1 MNALWHWLALPW
13 YSSERVM
20 RRFTLIIQALLMM
33 GALLARWLVT
43 PGDGGLLATLMPV
56 AAASAFAWMFI
67 GLRWL
72 LVTRDVRALRLPRA
86 RRRITLALASLATQT
101 LLLPTLLLVL
111 LGLPAA
117 ASLMLLLALS
127 ALVLMWGL
135 APRWLVPLL
144 GFVPAVLIFLA
155 GAAGWPAPTD
165 PGFALLGAQLA
176 ALGLCIVALRW
187 RALLHIEETAFGRW
201 SVPMVFLLRGQQGLL
216 ASSACAWSASGG
228 TLSAAGLH
236 ALRVTDPSQP
246 VRKLDL
252 SAALRVFLGPPFAP
266 HGRNAR
272 LRAWLAGLA
281 IFVALEAMLWWALPQ
296 PLPRLLNAVALAWTA
311 LMGWLFSLRFL
322 QFGMTRLTALFAR
335 GQAADLALLAHLPGL
350 GTPQVCRS
358 ALLRVTLRVTA
369 GRVLIAGG
377 LLLALWWLLVGAPAA
392 MPILAV
398 MMLFYALAATAWTLA
413 ALSGRPIQD
422 LKPAVIARLAL
433 LMVLLCALLVASG
446 WLLLPAIAAIAHKP
460 DSDPTVTHTLRLLVA
475 LGWAGAF
482 AWMLAALRR
491 NGRAFQRR
499 PHPFLQR

>member
-1 MNALWHWLALPW
+1 MKALWRWLALPW
-13 YSSERVM
+13 YSSERVL
-20 RRFTLIIQALLMM
+20 RRFTLIIQALLIM

-43 PGDGGLLATLMPV
+43 PGDGGLLMTLMPV
-56 AAASAFAWMFI
+56 AAASAFAWMSI
-67 GLRWL
+67 GQRWL
-72 LVTRDVRALRLPRA
+72 LVTRDTHALRLPRA
-86 RRRITLALASLATQT
+86 RRRIILALASLATQT

-117 ASLMLLLALS
+117 ASLMMLLALS
-127 ALVLMWGL
+127 VLVLLWGL
-135 APRWLVPLL
+135 APRWLVPPLSLVPTALILL
-144 GFVPAVLIFLA
+144 ADP
-155 GAAGWPAPTD
+155 AGWPAPTD

-187 RALLHIEETAFGRW
+187 RALMHIEETAFGRW

-216 ASSACAWSASGG
+216 APSACAWSASSG
-228 TLSAAGLH
+228 TLSVAGLH
-236 ALRVTDPSQP
+236 ALRGADPSQP

-252 SAALRVFLGPPFAP
+252 SAVLRVFLGPPFAP

-281 IFVALEAMLWWALPQ
+281 IAVALEALLWWALPQ

-311 LMGWLFSLRFL
+311 LMGWLFVL
-322 QFGMTRLTALFAR
+322 QFGGMRLTALFAR

-369 GRVLIAGG
+369 GRMLVAGG

-392 MPILAV
+392 APILAV
-398 MMLFYALAATAWTLA
+398 MMLFYALAATTWTLA
-413 ALSGRPIQD
+413 ALSGRSIQG

-433 LMVLLCALLVASG
+433 LMVLLCAVLVASG
-446 WLLLPAIAAIAHKP
+446 WLLLPTMAALARKPGP
-460 DSDPTVTHTLRLLVA
+460 DSAIMPIVRVLVA

>member
-1 MNALWHWLALPW
+1 MNALWRWLALPW
-13 YSSERVM
+13 YSRERVM

-43 PGDGGLLATLMPV
+43 PGDGGLLATLMLV
-56 AAASAFAWMFI
+56 ATASAFAWMSI
-67 GLRWL
+67 GPRWL
-72 LVTRDVRALRLPRA
+72 LVTRDSRALRLPRA

-111 LGLPAA
+111 LGLHAA

-135 APRWLVPLL
+135 APRWLMPLL
-144 GFVPAVLIFLA
+144 GFVPSVLIFLA
-155 GAAGWPAPTD
+155 GPAGWPAPTD
-165 PGFALLGAQLA
+165 PGFALLGAELA

-216 ASSACAWSASGG
+216 APSACAWSASSR
-228 TLSAAGLH
+228 TLSVAGPH
-236 ALRVTDPSQP
+236 ALRGADPSQP

-281 IFVALEAMLWWALPQ
+281 IVVALEALLWWALPQ

-311 LMGWLFSLRFL
+311 LMGWMFVLLF
-322 QFGMTRLTALFAR
+322 GVTRLTALFAR

-369 GRVLIAGG
+369 GRVLVAGG

-392 MPILAV
+392 MPTLAV

-413 ALSGRPIQD
+413 ALSGRPIQG

-446 WLLLPAIAAIAHKP
+446 WLLLPTMAVLAHKP
-460 DSDPTVTHTLRLLVA
+460 GPDSANIPIVRVLVA
-475 LGWAGAF
+475 LGWASAF

>member
-1 MNALWHWLALPW
+1 MKALWRWLALPW
-13 YSSERVM
+13 YSSERVL

-43 PGDGGLLATLMPV
+43 PGDGRFLATLMPV
-56 AAASAFAWMFI
+56 AAASAFTWMFI
-67 GLRWL
+67 GQRWL
-72 LVTRDVRALRLPRA
+72 LVTRDARALRLPRA
-86 RRRITLALASLATQT
+86 RRCITLALASLAMQT

-117 ASLMLLLALS
+117 ASLMMLLALS
-127 ALVLMWGL
+127 VLVLLWGL
-135 APRWLVPLL
+135 APRWLVPPLSLVPTALILL
-144 GFVPAVLIFLA
+144 ADP
-155 GAAGWPAPTD
+155 AGWPAPTD

-187 RALLHIEETAFGRW
+187 RALLRIEETAFGRW

-216 ASSACAWSASGG
+216 APSACAWPASSG
-228 TLSAAGLH
+228 TLSVAGLH
-236 ALRVTDPSQP
+236 ALQVTDSSQP
-246 VRKLDL
+246 VRKPDL

-272 LRAWLAGLA
+272 LRTWLAGLA
-281 IFVALEAMLWWALPQ
+281 IVVALEALLWWALPQ

-311 LMGWLFSLRFL
+311 LMGWLFVL
-322 QFGMTRLTALFAR
+322 QFGVTRLAALFAR

-377 LLLALWWLLVGAPAA
+377 LLLALWWLLVGGLAA
-392 MPILAV
+392 LPILAV
-398 MMLFYALAATAWTLA
+398 MMLFYALAATTLTLA
-413 ALSGRPIQD
+413 ALCGRPIQG
-422 LKPAVIARLAL
+422 LKPVVIARLAL
-433 LMVLLCALLVASG
+433 LVVLLCALLVASG

-460 DSDPTVTHTLRLLVA
+460 DSDPTVAHTLRLLVA

-482 AWMLAALRR
+482 VWMLAALRR

>member
-1 MNALWHWLALPW
+1 MNALWRWLVLPW
-13 YSSERVM
+13 YSSERVL
-20 RRFTLIIQALLMM
+20 RRFTLVIQALLMV

-43 PGDGGLLATLMPV
+43 PGDGGLLVTLTLV

-67 GLRWL
+67 GQRWL

-127 ALVLMWGL
+127 ALILLWGL

-144 GFVPAVLIFLA
+144 GFVPAMLMFLA
-155 GAAGWPAPTD
+155 GPAGWPAPTD

-176 ALGLCIVALRW
+176 ALGLCIVALCW
-187 RALLHIEETAFGRW
+187 RALLRIEETAFGRW

-216 ASSACAWSASGG
+216 APSACAWSASSG
-228 TLSAAGLH
+228 TLSIAGLH

-252 SAALRVFLGPPFAP
+252 SAVLRVFLGPPFAP

-281 IFVALEAMLWWALPQ
+281 IVVALEALLWWALPQ

-311 LMGWLFSLRFL
+311 LMGWLFVL
-322 QFGMTRLTALFAR
+322 QFGGMRLTAVFAR

-377 LLLALWWLLVGAPAA
+377 LLLALWWLLVEAPAA

-422 LKPAVIARLAL
+422 LKPAVIARQVL

-460 DSDPTVTHTLRLLVA
+460 GPDPTVTHTLRLLVA